1 MDFTVLFVTSAV
13 TGSIILL
20 KKKCLEWTGCTINQ
34 IKNADKNTNTKWFWN
49 VCIQATSPFL
59 WRHKFEITLKKVSSS
74 GINKYNTHDKHG
86 H

>member
-1 MDFTVLFVTSAV
+1 M
-13 TGSIILL
+13 
-20 KKKCLEWTGCTINQ
+20 CLEWTGCTINQ